1 MSIKMAIN
9 GFGRIGRCAARIIL
23 ERNDVELVAINDT
36 ATRDLTRYLLKYDS
50 VHGEFKHDV
59 RVLNDD
65 YIEVDGKKIRVFST
79 RDANELAFSD
89 FGTDVVL
96 ECTGANL
103 TSEKCEKF
111 IQNGVSKVVMSA
123 PAKDDTPTFVYGVN
137 SDSYKGEAII
147 SNASCTTNCLAPVA
161 KVLDDA
167 FGIQKGLMTTIHA
180 YTNGQSIVDAKSA
193 KDIRRGRAGAVNIG
207 PTTTG
212 AAKAIGLVLPH
223 LKGKLNGVSVR
234 VPTPNVSMV
243 DLVATLKQ
251 NVDKDMLN
259 EAFLKAS
266 EGGLKGILLVDEDKR
281 VSSDFIGSEHSSIVI
296 SDMLQVICE
305 DTVKVLA
312 WYDNEW
318 GYSARLVDMGV
329 LAAKFTKDNK

>member
-1 MSIKMAIN
+1 MAVKMAIN

-23 ERNDVELVAINDT
+23 ERDDVELVAINDT

-59 RVLNDD
+59 RVINDD
-65 YIEVDGKKIRVFST
+65 YIEIDGKGLRVFST
-79 RDANELAFSD
+79 RDANELGFAD
-89 FGTDVVL
+89 FGAEVVL
-96 ECTGANL
+96 ECTGAHL
-103 TSEKCEKF
+103 TSEKCEPFLKR
-111 IQNGVSKVVMSA
+111 GVGKVIMSA

-137 SDSYKGEAII
+137 SASYKGEAII

-167 FGIQKGLMTTIHA
+167 FGIDKGLMTTIHS
-180 YTNGQSIVDAKSA
+180 YTHGQSIVDAKSA
-193 KDIRRGRAGAVNIG
+193 KDIRRGRAGAVNMG

-212 AAKAIGLVLPH
+212 AAKAIGLVMPH
-223 LKGKLNGVSVR
+223 LKGRLNGVSVR
-234 VPTPNVSMV
+234 VPTANVSMV

-251 NVDKDMLN
+251 NVDKEMIN
-259 EAFLKAS
+259 AAFKAAES
-266 EGGLKGILLVDEDKR
+266 GALKGILSVDEDKR
-281 VSSDFIGSEHSSIVI
+281 VSSDFISSSLSSVVI
-296 SDMLQVICE
+296 ADMTQVICE

-318 GYSARLVDMGV
+318 GYSARLVDM
-329 LAAKFTKDNK
+329 AALMAQK